1 MGEHRNVEDIRETYD
16 AFAAGDLTKAL
27 RNLAPAGVFHFGGT
41 GALSGDRM
49 GLTHIKEALVGAY
62 ALSGGTRRFEINH
75 VYADDRHGVVLLRE
89 QASRPDGLSIDLHEA
104 HVIEYDDQGRISD
117 LWDIPDDPEAHD
129 RFFDKEMGPRP
140 EGAPVVEHPNVET
153 IRQTYNALVAGDL
166 PSALKALAPE
176 GTLHFGGTGPLHG
189 DHRGVDRVGA
199 VLSRAATLTAGTQ
212 KLDVTA
218 IYADDNHGVVVVRE
232 RASRPDGA
240 TLDVDEVHML
250 SFSGDGLIT
259 DIWDLPSD
267 REAHDRF
274 FDGQ

>member
-1 MGEHRNVEDIRETYD
+1 
-16 AFAAGDLTKAL
+16 
-27 RNLAPAGVFHFGGT
+27 
-41 GALSGDRM
+41 M

-75 VYADDRHGVVLLRE
+75 VYADDRHGVVLLHE

-153 IRQTYNALVAGDL
+153 IRQTYNALVRGRPPQRPQGIGSRRNA
-166 PSALKALAPE
+166 ALR
-176 GTLHFGGTGPLHG
+176 G
-189 DHRGVDRVGA
+189 HRTVAWRPPGRRPGRRRV
-199 VLSRAATLTAGTQ
+199 SRAATLTAGTQ

-240 TLDVDEVHML
+240 TLDVDEVHVL

-267 REAHDRF
+267 GEAHDRF